1 MSPMEPTVV
10 SETVPM
16 SLAISVSPRGK
27 APIAEARA
35 EPWRAPLAMIVVTG
49 LALRVGYVYLFRHH
63 VRLTGDAFYYH
74 YQANLLATGKG
85 FINPYSLY
93 YGLKVVPGASHPPLW
108 TLVLAL
114 AAVVGIKTFFGQL
127 LYSAGVGALSVAL
140 VGMAG
145 REVAGRRAG
154 LIAAGVTA
162 VYPVFLID
170 DGSLLAET
178 LVVPLTALVV
188 WAFYR
193 LWHRPSLARA
203 ALLGAL
209 CALCALTRSELV
221 LLVGFLALPAGLL
234 LRGRSWRTRL
244 RLSAASV
251 IAALCI
257 FAPWWAYTLPRFS
270 HPEFLS
276 DQLGVTLASANCN
289 QTYHGRLLGYWSF
302 NCIKAPTKPGADASA
317 ADKALRSTAIHY
329 VEHHLGQ
336 VPVVMAARLGRAF
349 GVFVPWQ
356 EIDLEWARIGR
367 PRLPATIGLF
377 SYYLIAVTAV
387 GGAVVL
393 RRRRV
398 TLFPVAVILGEVA
411 IVAVAIFG
419 QTRYRTPLDV
429 VLVILAGVALDHL
442 RTERSKGPGR
452 HTMRS
457 RGAPRPVVSAASAS
471 PVAPDVAPPFE
482 FEPEPAFEFEPEPA
496 FEAAPEPEDVDR
508 RPPTE
513 SGGISA
519 SPDTGIDSSDSF
531 WSRPKR
537 PDGHRGAPDAG
548 PDGTSD
554 TRYHRRPWPG
564 RQ

>member
-1 MSPMEPTVV
+1 
-10 SETVPM
+10 M
-16 SLAISVSPRGK
+16 SLAIPVGPRAA
-27 APIAEARA
+27 APNTERRRVL
-35 EPWRAPLAMIVVTG
+35 WRTPLVIMVVAG
-49 LALRVGYVYLFRHH
+49 LALRVGYVSLYRHH

-74 YQANLLATGKG
+74 YQANLLASGKG

-93 YGLKVVPGASHPPLW
+93 YALKVVPGASHPPLW

-114 AAVVGIKTFFGQL
+114 AAVAGIKTFFGQL
-127 LYSAGVGALSVAL
+127 LYSAAVGAISVAL

-145 REVAGRRAG
+145 REVAGPRAG
-154 LIAAGVTA
+154 LIAAGITA

-193 LWHRPSLARA
+193 LWHRPTLARA

-234 LRGRSWRTRL
+234 FRERSWRTRL
-244 RLSAASV
+244 GLCAASLV
-251 IAALCI
+251 AALCI

-302 NCIKAPTKPGADASA
+302 SCAKGPVKPGQDASA
-317 ADKALRSTAIHY
+317 ADRVLRSSAIHY
-329 VEHHLGQ
+329 VEHHLDQ
-336 VPVVMAARLGRAF
+336 VPVVMAARFGRAF

-377 SYYLIAVTAV
+377 SYYVIAVTAL
-387 GGAVVL
+387 GGVVVL
-393 RRRRV
+393 RRRKV
-398 TLFPVAVILGEVA
+398 TLFPVAIILGEVA
-411 IVAVAIFG
+411 LVAVAIFG

-429 VLVILAGVALDHL
+429 ILVVLAGVALDHL
-442 RTERSKGPGR
+442 ATQRSKGPGR
-452 HTMRS
+452 HAIGS
-457 RGAPRPVVSAASAS
+457 RGAIRPLADEGDA
-471 PVAPDVAPPFE
+471 PYVAPGFGPDGASE
-482 FEPEPAFEFEPEPA
+482 LGQISRHEPEVEYAEHHPPPEI
-496 FEAAPEPEDVDR
+496 
-508 RPPTE
+508 
-513 SGGISA
+513 GGISA
-519 SPDTGIDSSDSF
+519 APDTVVDQSDSF
-531 WSRPKR
+531 WSRPQR
-537 PDGHRGAPDAG
+537 PP
-548 PDGTSD
+548 
-554 TRYHRRPWPG
+554 RP
-564 RQ
+564 

>member
-1 MSPMEPTVV
+1 MSAMEATVV
-10 SETVPM
+10 SETVQM
-16 SLAISVSPRGK
+16 SLAISVSHRVT
-27 APIAEARA
+27 APSTEHRV
-35 EPWRAPLAMIVVTG
+35 EPWRTPLAIIVVAG
-49 LALRVGYVYLFRHH
+49 LALRLGYVSLYRHH

-74 YQANLLATGKG
+74 YQANLLASGKG

-127 LYSAGVGALSVAL
+127 LYSCGIGAVSVAL

-145 REVAGRRAG
+145 REVAGPRAG
-154 LIAAGVTA
+154 LIAAGITA

-178 LVVPLTALVV
+178 LVVPLTALMV

-193 LWHRPSLARA
+193 LWHRPTLARA

-209 CALCALTRSELV
+209 CALAALTRSELV

-234 LRGRSWRTRL
+234 LGGRSWRTRL
-244 RLSAASV
+244 GLCAASL

-302 NCIKAPTKPGADASA
+302 SCAKGPINPGEDASA
-317 ADKALRSTAIHY
+317 ADKVLRSSAIHY
-329 VEHHLGQ
+329 VEHHLDR
-336 VPVVMAARLGRAF
+336 VPVVMAARFGRAF

-377 SYYLIAVTAV
+377 SYYVIAVTAV

-393 RRRRV
+393 RRRKV
-398 TLFPVAVILGEVA
+398 SLFPVAIILGEVA
-411 IVAVAIFG
+411 LVAVAIFG

-442 RTERSKGPGR
+442 RAERSKGPGR
-452 HTMRS
+452 HARRS
-457 RGAPRPVVSAASAS
+457 RGAPRPLVSAGEGSY
-471 PVAPDVAPPFE
+471 VAPEVG
-482 FEPEPAFEFEPEPA
+482 PA
-496 FEAAPEPEDVDR
+496 FEAAPEVEPEVMDHH
-508 RPPTE
+508 PPLE
-513 SGGISA
+513 IGGISA
-519 SPDTGIDSSDSF
+519 APDAGVEPSDSF

-537 PDGHRGAPDAG
+537 P
-548 PDGTSD
+548 
-554 TRYHRRPWPG
+554 
-564 RQ
+564 

>member
-1 MSPMEPTVV
+1 MEPTVV

-16 SLAISVSPRGK
+16 SLAISVSPRGT
-27 APIAEARA
+27 APITEPRA
-35 EPWRAPLAMIVVTG
+35 APWRTPLAMIMVAG
-49 LALRVGYVYLFRHH
+49 LRSAGG
-63 VRLTGDAFYYH
+63 VRLRSTVTTSSSPATPSTTTTRPISWP
-74 YQANLLATGKG
+74 TGKG

-114 AAVVGIKTFFGQL
+114 AAVLGIKTFFGQL
-127 LYSAGVGALSVAL
+127 LYSAAIGAVSVAL

-145 REVAGRRAG
+145 REVAGPRAG
-154 LIAAGVTA
+154 LIAAGITA

-221 LLVGFLALPAGLL
+221 LLVGFLAVPAGLL

-244 RLSAASV
+244 GLSAASL

-302 NCIKAPTKPGADASA
+302 TCVDAPTKPGAGRVGGRQGPSVERHP
-317 ADKALRSTAIHY
+317 LRGAPPRSGPGRRGGT
-329 VEHHLGQ
+329 LR
-336 VPVVMAARLGRAF
+336 ARLRCLRAVA
-349 GVFVPWQ
+349 GDRP
-356 EIDLEWARIGR
+356 RMGSIGR

-393 RRRRV
+393 RRRHV
-398 TLFPVAVILGEVA
+398 PLFPVGDHPRRGGPRGRGHLRPDPLPHPARRRPRDPGRGGPRPPPHPAVQGP
-411 IVAVAIFG
+411 G
-419 QTRYRTPLDV
+419 QTRHQVTRCAPPLGQRRDGV
-429 VLVILAGVALDHL
+429 DCRARRRPLLAEFEATT
-442 RTERSKGPGR
+442 RRSRSSPNGSAAFQRRSPSPRRSTTRAPGR
-452 HTMRS
+452 
-457 RGAPRPVVSAASAS
+457 
-471 PVAPDVAPPFE
+471 
-482 FEPEPAFEFEPEPA
+482 
-496 FEAAPEPEDVDR
+496 DR
-508 RPPTE
+508 RHLGRAGRRRSTP
-513 SGGISA
+513 
-519 SPDTGIDSSDSF
+519 SDSF

-537 PDGHRGAPDAG
+537 P
-548 PDGTSD
+548 
-554 TRYHRRPWPG
+554 
-564 RQ
+564 